1 MISTNEKNY
10 ALLGI
15 IAPFVTYV
23 SIWISIAY
31 APWFSWQQNAL
42 SDLGHSVNS
51 GVAPIYNAGLL
62 FTGAIAIIY
71 AIKVLSKHAKYT
83 SICLVVSV
91 LILQLVATFDE
102 VYGALHNS
110 VAVLFFVSIW
120 ITALVNA
127 VEKKSLLALLAL
139 IVGISSFIL
148 FELEVYSAGI
158 AVPEIISFGAVA
170 TLIQLSAI
178 KTYFKK
184 P

>member
-1 MISTNEKNY
+1 MNSTNEKNY

-23 SIWISIAY
+23 SIWISVAY

-83 SICLVVSV
+83 GICLVVSV
-91 LILQLVATFDE
+91 IILQLVATFDE

-139 IVGISSFIL
+139 IVGVSSFIL
-148 FELEVYSAGI
+148 FEMEVYSAGI

-178 KTYFKK
+178 KTYLKK